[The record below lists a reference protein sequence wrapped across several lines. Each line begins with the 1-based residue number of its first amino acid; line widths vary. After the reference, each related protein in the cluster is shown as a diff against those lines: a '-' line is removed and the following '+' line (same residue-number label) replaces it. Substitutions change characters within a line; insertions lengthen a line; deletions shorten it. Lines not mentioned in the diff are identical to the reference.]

1 MLSIQ
6 KHLVQELVPI
16 RVAMEQ
22 LNKLGK
28 NLTLFVIDKDDRL
41 VGTLTDGDIRRGL
54 IKGLGMSD
62 PVKSFKFE
70 KFRYLQKNNYK
81 IATIQELRQLGI
93 LVVPIVD
100 DQIRIVSILNLTT
113 SFSIL
118 PVDAVIMAGGVGE
131 RLKPLTEKI
140 PKPMLKV
147 GEKPII
153 EHNIDRLIKFGIEDI
168 TISVRYLSDQI
179 IDFFGNGESKGI
191 SIKYV
196 YENNPMGTI
205 ASLKE
210 VASFNN
216 DTILVMNSDLL
227 TTVDFEDFYKQFEE
241 DNSAMCIASIPY
253 NVNIPYA
260 VMEMQGNTVT
270 SLQEKPTY
278 TYYSNAGIYLIKKE
292 MIQHIP
298 FNKKFDATDLIEKL
312 IELGEKVTS
321 YPIRG
326 YWLDIG
332 KMDDFK
338 KAQIDIKHLKL

>member
-113 SFSIL
+113 SF
-118 PVDAVIMAGGVGE
+118 P
-131 RLKPLTEKI
+131 
-140 PKPMLKV
+140 
-147 GEKPII
+147 
-153 EHNIDRLIKFGIEDI
+153 
-168 TISVRYLSDQI
+168 
-179 IDFFGNGESKGI
+179 FF
-191 SIKYV
+191 
-196 YENNPMGTI
+196 
-205 ASLKE
+205 
-210 VASFNN
+210 
-216 DTILVMNSDLL
+216 
-227 TTVDFEDFYKQFEE
+227 Q
-241 DNSAMCIASIPY
+241 
-253 NVNIPYA
+253 
-260 VMEMQGNTVT
+260 
-270 SLQEKPTY
+270 
-278 TYYSNAGIYLIKKE
+278 
-292 MIQHIP
+292 
-298 FNKKFDATDLIEKL
+298 
-312 IELGEKVTS
+312 
-321 YPIRG
+321 
-326 YWLDIG
+326 
-332 KMDDFK
+332 
-338 KAQIDIKHLKL
+338 